1 VSPEKS
7 ERGFVGAVPDHPRSI
22 PIGVFMSR
30 VKWGGFVL
38 SRDYKGLS
46 VVFSP
51 MSSRMSPSN
60 LGVFVLATRGAVG
73 DEAGCNTLAAVEQ
86 AVCTGIRNLRVALR
100 FLYTLSPSGLQ
111 WRDTR

>member
-7 ERGFVGAVPDHPRSI
+7 ERRFVGAVPDHPRSI
-22 PIGVFMSR
+22 PIGVLMSR

-51 MSSRMSPSN
+51 KSSRMSPSI

-73 DEAGCNTLAAVEQ
+73 DEAGDSSVVKDNTMTAVRQ
-86 AVCTGIRNLRVALR
+86 AVCTGVRNVRALTRVSLH
-100 FLYTLSPSGLQ
+100 PIP
-111 WRDTR
+111 